1 MTPKIL
7 APIGLTPI
15 GELMSKTKI
24 DQRALQAAIRQQRT
38 PQPQSFP
45 VGNRAARR
53 MAKSKKGER
62 PL

>member
-1 MTPKIL
+1 MTPSKL
-7 APIGLTPI
+7 PPGLTPI
-15 GELMSKTKI
+15 EALMGKTKI
-24 DQRALQAAIRQQRT
+24 DQQALRAAIRQQRT
-38 PQPQSFP
+38 PKPQTFP